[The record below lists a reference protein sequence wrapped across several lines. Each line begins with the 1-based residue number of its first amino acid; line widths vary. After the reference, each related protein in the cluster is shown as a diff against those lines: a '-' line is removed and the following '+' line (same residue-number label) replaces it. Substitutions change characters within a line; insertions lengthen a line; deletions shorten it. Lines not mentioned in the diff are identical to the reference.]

1 MGEICLKV
9 PTGGGL
15 QENRDRF
22 KKVSVKKSACWSVV
36 FKVSSLPISL
46 SFGTAKLRK
55 KSEIYGREIPIV
67 LLKNEDGVFL
77 SIVQTD
83 GFHLILGGSIM
94 LGMPYFRGVRVKILV
109 WDFGAKKSWNLSFF
123 DNKR

>member
-1 MGEICLKV
+1 M
-9 PTGGGL
+9 
-15 QENRDRF
+15 
-22 KKVSVKKSACWSVV
+22 
-36 FKVSSLPISL
+36 PISL

-77 SIVQTD
+77 SIVQAD

-94 LGMPYFRGVRVKILV
+94 LGMPYFRGFRVKILV
-109 WDFGAKKSWNLSFF
+109 WDFGAKKSRNLSFF